1 MYWYHREPTLEDM
14 LSDQIVKAMME
25 ADRVDPQELEEILRR
40 VKSSRA
46 RRATEAALPALGK
59 S

>member
-1 MYWYHREPTLEDM
+1 MYWCHREPTLKDM
-14 LSDQIVKAMME
+14 LSDQIVMAVME
-25 ADRVDPQELEEILRR
+25 ADRVAPRELAELLRR